1 MCAKRLILFWNN
13 IAIVS
18 FLLDLLSAWH
28 EAIKSINKA
37 WYNLIFGSNITKF
50 GAKLGA
56 LLNNQIF
63 IISRFIKIL
72 LAS

>member
-1 MCAKRLILFWNN
+1 MIRLQSMT
-13 IAIVS
+13 AIEAIWGHSSVGRAP
-18 FLLDLLSAWH
+18 AWH

-37 WYNLIFGSNITKF
+37 WYKLIFGSNITKF

-63 IISRFIKIL
+63 MMSRFIKII